1 MVAAYKRVYQFK
13 VTLQET
19 SPEVWRRILVPETY
33 TFYDLHV
40 AIQDA
45 MGWTDSH
52 LHIFKVKRDHKA
64 NGKDMWLV
72 GIPDPEYADQTD
84 KAGWETRISD
94 HFSLYQKKVYYRYD
108 FGDSWDHIIEVEE
121 LMDREVGTKYP
132 KCIEGKNACPPEDVG
147 GTEGFKIFKK
157 TMANPSHEEHEELK
171 MWYGGDFVANKFT
184 AEDVKFRNPSIA
196 LKGLLR

>member
-1 MVAAYKRVYQFK
+1 MVAAYKRVFQFK
-13 VTLQET
+13 ITLLDT

-64 NGKDMWLV
+64 NGKDMWHV
-72 GIPDPEYADQTD
+72 GIPDPEFDDQTD
-84 KAGWETRISD
+84 KAGWETCISD
-94 HFSLYQKKVYYRYD
+94 HFSLYQKRIYYCYD
-108 FGDSWDHIIEVEE
+108 FGDCWEHIIEAEE

-147 GTEGFKIFKK
+147 GTHGFEGFKECM
-157 TMANPSHEEHEELK
+157 TDPSHEEHEDFK
-171 MWYGGDFVANKFT
+171 MWYVGDFDPTKFNP
-184 AEDVKFRNPSIA
+184 EDVKFRKPSITLRA
-196 LKGLLR
+196 LFR